1 MTKGAHK
8 VHPAAEDR
16 SYGYSWRT
24 PSIASAP
31 AFARFLYSAQEM
43 ANEELNQRNYL
54 PSGKLKG
61 STFGAFEELNVGA
74 TSIKELK
81 AVGVQVIVPST
92 VNYPFTAYRPPK
104 RPEAAK
110 PDRVFLRREG
120 GKIVPV
126 ATAEHKAPAKLR
138 SSQEFLQA
146 AEQGLFSASALGAP
160 LAVVS
165 DGKQW
170 RYVDV
175 VRSVREGSLAYHAET
190 RDFGPGVLANLLA
203 GDAGVQKDPAPL
215 AETVWQKIWQATKEE
230 PKQCLL
236 TFVEIFVLKFL
247 SDNLP
252 LKTLPEAY
260 RFYPLL
266 VDPKAFQDQHGMTA
280 IEYYVSKIRPFIK
293 SIFPDNAVARDP
305 IVAATFGLTT
315 VVSKTSVING
325 FAFLKSSTVT
335 LAGFNR
341 TFLDILLD
349 FQKFGPLTTIDPEF
363 KLRLYETF
371 LKRSARQQKLGQ
383 FFTPRCVVRPMV
395 RMARLEKLRA
405 DAVVLDPAAGVG
417 GFVLEPALIVSALA
431 TNTSFA
437 KGQPERRVR
446 FIGVD
451 VDANTH
457 ILAKANTLLHFA
469 EVLRDPATTMPA
481 LNQLMAETFV
491 LMNENETLGSLVN
504 PPQETV
510 DVVLTN
516 PPYVTRGSA
525 VYKDEVKE
533 LGTSGNGVDL
543 REYFDRPGLGVES
556 MFIRYVAGA
565 LKPGGRAFVI
575 VPLGLLNRT
584 DPQPKRKLLADCNIL
599 ASIALPRNTFFNTAQ
614 LTYIL
619 VLEKRHTTVDAR
631 PDVMVGIARTIGES
645 LNWERVPT
653 PSENDLASI
662 AEMFVKFT
670 EGDTTAV
677 DTSPVAK
684 IVSADRFTENDRW
697 DVTRFWTED
706 ELVALGQKES
716 AISRIDFIDEV
727 QIELDE
733 ILKDLADARS
743 ELTTLTSGS
752 MRTVALDDSSVFEVR
767 SGTRVTGKE
776 IREHPGDLTIF
787 SCFKTDRETK
797 GTVDAKFFVDVKKGE
812 IETTPIVTVN
822 ANGASVGRVYVRRD
836 RCGITDDVIAVR
848 VLTNEIDLD
857 YLAVALRAAVDRG
870 GFLYEAKLFVARVK
884 ELAVEIPIRADGSY
898 DIEQQQA
905 IASVVKRF
913 DALRTRLHDLG
924 QRSEEVRAV

>member
-1 MTKGAHK
+1 
-8 VHPAAEDR
+8 
-16 SYGYSWRT
+16 
-24 PSIASAP
+24 
-31 AFARFLYSAQEM
+31 M
-43 ANEELNQRNYL
+43 ANEELHQRNYL
-54 PSGKLKG
+54 PGGKLKG
-61 STFGAFEELNVGA
+61 SRFGDFEELNVGA
-74 TSIKELK
+74 TSVQQLK
-81 AVGVQVIVPST
+81 TAGLDLVVPSGVT
-92 VNYPFTAYRPPK
+92 YPFTLYAAPK
-104 RPEAAK
+104 RPLSAK
-110 PDRVFLRREG
+110 PDRVFLRRDA
-120 GKIVPV
+120 GKLVPV

-138 SSQEFLQA
+138 TPAEFTRA
-146 AEQGLFSASALGAP
+146 AEQGLYAAASLSATVAI
-160 LAVVS
+160 VS
-165 DGKQW
+165 DGSQW
-170 RYVDV
+170 RYIDV
-175 VRSVREGSLAYHAET
+175 NGSLREQRLVYFAEA
-190 RDFGPGVLANLLA
+190 RDFGPGVLSNLLA

-252 LKTLPEAY
+252 VKTLPEAY

-266 VDPKAFQDQHGMTA
+266 VDPKTFQDQHGMTA

-293 SIFPDNAVARDP
+293 SIFPDNAVAHDP
-305 IVAATFGLTT
+305 MVAGTFGLTT

-341 TFLDILLD
+341 TFLDILQD
-349 FQKFGPLTTIDPEF
+349 FQKFGALTTIDPEF

-395 RMARLEKLRA
+395 RMARLDKLPT

-417 GFVLEPALIVSALA
+417 GFILEPGLIVPALA
-431 TNTSFA
+431 SNTTFV
-437 KGQPERRVR
+437 KGQPQRRIR

-481 LNQLMAETFV
+481 LNQMMAETFV
-491 LMNENETLGSLVN
+491 LMNENETLGALVN
-504 PPQETV
+504 PPREAV

-543 REYFDRPGLGVES
+543 RDYFDRAGLGVEAL
-556 MFIRYVAGA
+556 FLRYVTGA

-584 DPQPKRKLLADCNIL
+584 DPQPKQKLLAECNIL

-614 LTYIL
+614 LTYIV
-619 VLEKRHTTVDAR
+619 VLEKRHTAVDPR
-631 PDVMVGIARTIGES
+631 PDVLVGIARTIGET

-653 PSENDLASI
+653 PAENDLASI
-662 AEMFVKFT
+662 AELFVRVT
-670 EGDTTAV
+670 EGEQDATAG
-677 DTSPVAK
+677 SAVAK
-684 IVSADRFTENDRW
+684 VVPATGFTENDRW
-697 DVTRFWTED
+697 DVTRFWTEE
-706 ELVALGQKES
+706 ELVALGHKES
-716 AISRIDFIDEV
+716 AIARVDFIDEV
-727 QIELDE
+727 HTELDE
-733 ILKDLADARS
+733 IVKELAVTRA
-743 ELTTLTSGS
+743 ELLALTSGTT
-752 MRTVALDDSSVFEVR
+752 MTLRLDDAASFEVR

-776 IREHPGDLTIF
+776 IREHPGDLTIY

-797 GTVDAKFFVDVKKGE
+797 GQVDADFFVKTKKGD
-812 IETTPIVTVN
+812 IETAPIVTVN

-836 RCGITDDVIAVR
+836 RCGLTDDVIAVEVKR
-848 VLTNEIDLD
+848 DDIDLD

-884 ELAVEIPIRADGSY
+884 ELHVDVPVRANGSL
-898 DIEQQQA
+898 DVGQQQA

-924 QRSEEVRAV
+924 LRSEGVRAV